1 MNGRASKASSPLPG
15 ALTPKA
21 KVWLEVG
28 DRFAVGEWGAVLLEA
43 VRDRGSLRQAAAAV
57 GWSYR
62 HAWDYVQR
70 IENTLG
76 LRLVIGQAGRP
87 REGSRLTREGDEL
100 VRVLHDLQRV
110 VQAEAARHFSEQVHG
125 ARRGAGGRPRPRRS
139 PGQGSRGSSRPPG

>member
-1 MNGRASKASSPLPG
+1 MNARASKASCGLPG

-21 KVWLEVG
+21 KVWFEVG

-43 VRDRGSLRQAAAAV
+43 VRDRGSLRQAAIAV

-70 IENTLG
+70 IEHALG

-87 REGSRLTREGDEL
+87 REGSRLTREGEEL
-100 VRVLHDLQRV
+100 VRVLHDLRRV
-110 VQAEAARHFSEQVHG
+110 VQEEAERRFSEHVHRARG
-125 ARRGAGGRPRPRRS
+125 AAGGRPRPDVRPAS
-139 PGQGSRGSSRPPG
+139 KGSRSS

>member
-1 MNGRASKASSPLPG
+1 MPLG
-15 ALTPKA
+15 
-21 KVWLEVG
+21 
-28 DRFAVGEWGAVLLEA
+28 GEWGAVLLEA

-70 IENTLG
+70 MENALG

-100 VRVLHDLQRV
+100 VKVLHDLQRV
-110 VQAEAARHFSEQVHG
+110 VQKEAERRFSEHIHG
-125 ARRGAGGRPRPRRS
+125 ARGRTGGRPRPRRS
-139 PGQGSRGSSRPPG
+139 PGQGSRAS

>member
-1 MNGRASKASSPLPG
+1 MNERASKASSALLG

-70 IENTLG
+70 MEHALG

-100 VRVLHDLQRV
+100 IRMLHDLQRV
-110 VQAEAARHFSEQVHG
+110 VQEGAERRFREHIDG
-125 ARRGAGGRPRPRRS
+125 ARGEAGERPRSRRS
-139 PGQGSRGSSRPPG
+139 PSHGSRRP

>member
-1 MNGRASKASSPLPG
+1 MNGRASKASSALPG
-15 ALTPKA
+15 ALTPRA

-28 DRFAVGEWGAVLLEA
+28 DRFVVGEWGAVLLEA

-70 IENTLG
+70 IEHALG

-100 VRVLHDLQRV
+100 VRVLQDVQRV
-110 VQAEAARHFSEQVHG
+110 VQEEVERRFGEHVHG
-125 ARRGAGGRPRPRRS
+125 ARRGAGATRPRRLPS
-139 PGQGSRGSSRPPG
+139 QGSRGSKLPLS